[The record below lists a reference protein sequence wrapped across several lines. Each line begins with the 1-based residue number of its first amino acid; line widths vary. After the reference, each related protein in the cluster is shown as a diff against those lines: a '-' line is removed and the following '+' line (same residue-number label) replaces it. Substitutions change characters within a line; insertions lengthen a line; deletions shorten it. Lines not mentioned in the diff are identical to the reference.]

1 MFKRPIHA
9 QVYLLPVYI
18 RAIFY
23 APLFPLYNR
32 LATVPFN
39 IAEHSDWDW
48 IRDNCNPRNALLPL
62 ERFNE

>member
-9 QVYLLPVYI
+9 QVGTSLGI
-18 RAIFY
+18 Y
-23 APLFPLYNR
+23 APFFTHLFFPFYNQ

-39 IAEHSDWDW
+39 IAEHSGWDR